1 MRQDTDQNKALM
13 EKMCRD
19 FLEIVVNI
27 ASEPSISSVCLGSE
41 VKNQWRMWLHIF
53 WEVSWK
59 GQQWNH
65 FQNQIAIE
73 FRDTDNLLI
82 LQLQKSR

>member
-41 VKNQWRMWLHIF
+41 VKNQWRM
-53 WEVSWK
+53 
-59 GQQWNH
+59 
-65 FQNQIAIE
+65 
-73 FRDTDNLLI
+73 
-82 LQLQKSR
+82 